1 MGVKF
6 KLEKSVIHHLQQ
18 WDLNLFIRIFNMNGG
33 RLINKS
39 LFWISR
45 SGDGHLYLLIMPLL
59 LIFRPDEWKI
69 AFVCGACA
77 FTIKLCL
84 YFLVKKKVKRDRP
97 FEKIEGISFLIQPPD
112 QFSFPSGHTAGAFM
126 VSIVLGN
133 FYSVVMFPMLT
144 WATIVGFSRIY
155 LGVHYPT
162 DVLAGTLLGIASAMI
177 GLHFIA

>member
-1 MGVKF
+1 M
-6 KLEKSVIHHLQQ
+6 EKSVIHYLQQ

-33 RLINKS
+33 RLVHKS

-45 SGDGHLYLLIMPLL
+45 SGDGHLYLLIMSSLL
-59 LIFRPDEWKI
+59 VFRPAEWKI
-69 AFVCGACA
+69 ISVCGACA
-77 FTIKLCL
+77 FTVKFCL
-84 YFLVKKKVKRDRP
+84 YFLVKKKVNRDRP
-97 FEKIEGISFLIQPPD
+97 FDKIEGISFLIHRPD

-133 FYSVVMFPMLT
+133 FYSVVMLPMLA

-162 DVLAGTLLGIASAMI
+162 DVLAGSLLGIASAMI

>member
-1 MGVKF
+1 M
-6 KLEKSVIHHLQQ
+6 EKSVINYLQQ

-33 RLINKS
+33 RLVHKY

-45 SGDGHLYLLIMPLL
+45 SGDGHQYLLNMSSLL
-59 LIFRPDEWKI
+59 VFRPAEWKI
-69 AFVCGACA
+69 ISVCGACA
-77 FTIKLCL
+77 FTVKFCL

-97 FEKIEGISFLIQPPD
+97 FDKIEGISFLIQPPD

-133 FYSVVMFPMLT
+133 FYSVVMLPMLA

>member
-1 MGVKF
+1 M
-6 KLEKSVIHHLQQ
+6 EKSVINYLQQ

-33 RLINKS
+33 RLVHKS

-45 SGDGHLYLLIMPLL
+45 SGDGHLYLLIMSSLL
-59 LIFRPDEWKI
+59 VFRPTEWKI
-69 AFVCGACA
+69 ISVCGACA
-77 FTIKLCL
+77 FTVKFCL

-97 FEKIEGISFLIQPPD
+97 FDKIEGISFLIQPPD

-133 FYSVVMFPMLT
+133 FYSVVMLPMLA

-162 DVLAGTLLGIASAMI
+162 DVLAGTLLGIALAMI
-177 GLHFIA
+177 GVHFIA

>member
-1 MGVKF
+1 M
-6 KLEKSVIHHLQQ
+6 EKSVINYLQQ

-33 RLINKS
+33 RLVHKS

-45 SGDGHLYLLIMPLL
+45 SGDGHLYLLIMSSLL
-59 LIFRPDEWKI
+59 VFRPAEWKI
-69 AFVCGACA
+69 ISVCGACA
-77 FTIKLCL
+77 FTVKFCL

-97 FEKIEGISFLIQPPD
+97 FDKIEGISFLIQPPD

-133 FYSVVMFPMLT
+133 FYSVVMLPMLAC
-144 WATIVGFSRIY
+144 ATIVGFSRIY

>member
-1 MGVKF
+1 
-6 KLEKSVIHHLQQ
+6 LTKSVIHQLQQ
-18 WDLNLFIRIFNMNGG
+18 WDLDLFIRIFNMNGG
-33 RLINKS
+33 RLVNNA

-45 SGDGHLYLLIMPLL
+45 SGDGHLYIVIMSLL
-59 LIFRPDEWKI
+59 LVFRPAEWKI
-69 AFVCGACA
+69 IFVCGACA
-77 FTIKLCL
+77 FTVKLCL

-112 QFSFPSGHTAGAFM
+112 QFSFPSGHTASAFM

-133 FYSVVMFPMLT
+133 FYSIIMFPMLT

-177 GLHFIA
+177 GLRFIA

>member
-1 MGVKF
+1 M
-6 KLEKSVIHHLQQ
+6 EKSVINYLQQ

-33 RLINKS
+33 RLVHKS

-45 SGDGHLYLLIMPLL
+45 SGDGHLYLLIMSSLL
-59 LIFRPDEWKI
+59 VFRPAEWKI
-69 AFVCGACA
+69 ISVCGACA
-77 FTIKLCL
+77 FTVKFCL

-97 FEKIEGISFLIQPPD
+97 FEKIEGISFLIRPPD

-133 FYSVVMFPMLT
+133 FYSVVMLPMLA

>member
-1 MGVKF
+1 M
-6 KLEKSVIHHLQQ
+6 EKSVINYLQQ

-33 RLINKS
+33 RLVHKS

-45 SGDGHLYLLIMPLL
+45 SGDGHLYLLIMSSLL
-59 LIFRPDEWKI
+59 VFRPAEWKI
-69 AFVCGACA
+69 ISVCGACA
-77 FTIKLCL
+77 FTVKFCL

-97 FEKIEGISFLIQPPD
+97 FDKIEGISFLIQPPD

-133 FYSVVMFPMLT
+133 FYSVVMLPMLA

-162 DVLAGTLLGIASAMI
+162 DVLAGTLLVIASAMI

>member
-1 MGVKF
+1 
-6 KLEKSVIHHLQQ
+6 
-18 WDLNLFIRIFNMNGG
+18 MNGG
-33 RLINKS
+33 RLVHKS

-45 SGDGHLYLLIMPLL
+45 SGDGHLYLLIMSSLL
-59 LIFRPDEWKI
+59 VFRPAEWKI
-69 AFVCGACA
+69 ISVCGAFA
-77 FTIKLCL
+77 FTVKFFL

-97 FEKIEGISFLIQPPD
+97 FEKIEGISFLIRPPD

-133 FYSVVMFPMLT
+133 FYSVVMLPMLA
-144 WATIVGFSRIY
+144 WATVVGFSRIY

>member
-1 MGVKF
+1 M
-6 KLEKSVIHHLQQ
+6 EKSVINYLQQ

-33 RLINKS
+33 RLVHKS

-45 SGDGHLYLLIMPLL
+45 SGDGHLYLLIMSSLL
-59 LIFRPDEWKI
+59 VFRPAEWKI
-69 AFVCGACA
+69 ISVCGACA
-77 FTIKLCL
+77 FTVKFCL

-97 FEKIEGISFLIQPPD
+97 FDKIEGISFLIQPPD

-133 FYSVVMFPMLT
+133 FYSVVMLPMLA